1 MINRLKKYFG
11 KAKAEPK
18 PKDDGKDFQEW
29 NEEKSRM
36 MEEILGAEHNMVM
49 HAIFPYAIGGGLDLY
64 YFPNGLP
71 GIGIATKELSELPN
85 QGSSNREFS
94 CYELVMFT
102 RHGLNLDEAKDE
114 ATAFGKA
121 HSNIQSILNRIA
133 PYSATA
139 KLNGHE
145 TCEFP
150 ADMEVVGGKCLVFIS
165 YGSRKSETVKCFG
178 LLAIME
184 IFRSEMDYARA
195 NGSAQLIGKLKTAGY
210 YPYSDMDREPV
221 V

>member
-1 MINRLKKYFG
+1 
-11 KAKAEPK
+11 
-18 PKDDGKDFQEW
+18 
-29 NEEKSRM
+29 

-49 HAIFPYAIGGGLDLY
+49 HAIIPYAGGGALDLY
-64 YFPNGLP
+64 YFLNGLP
-71 GIGIATKELSELPN
+71 GTAIATKELSELPN
-85 QGSSNREFS
+85 RGSSNREFS

-102 RHGLNLDEAKDE
+102 RHAWEPHQAKDGN
-114 ATAFGKA
+114 TAFGKA
-121 HSNIQSILNRIA
+121 HSNINTTLNRIA
-133 PYSATA
+133 RYSASA
-139 KLNGHE
+139 KLNAHD

-165 YGSRKSETVKCFG
+165 YGSRQSDTVKSFG

-195 NGSAQLIGKLKTAGY
+195 NGSAQLIGKLKAAGY
-210 YPYSDMDREPV
+210 YPYSDMDRDPV

>member
-1 MINRLKKYFG
+1 
-11 KAKAEPK
+11 
-18 PKDDGKDFQEW
+18 
-29 NEEKSRM
+29 M
-36 MEEILGAEHNMVM
+36 MEAILGAEHDMVM
-49 HAIFPYAIGGGLDLY
+49 HAIIPYAVGGGLDLY

-71 GIGIATKELSELPN
+71 GTAIATKELTELPN

-102 RHGLNLDEAKDE
+102 RHAWEPHQAKGGNS
-114 ATAFGKA
+114 AFGKA
-121 HSNIQSILNRIA
+121 HSNINSILNRIA
-133 PYSATA
+133 PYSASA
-139 KLNGHE
+139 QLNGHE

-150 ADMEVVGGKCLVFIS
+150 ADMDVVGGKCLVFIS

-195 NGSAQLIGKLKTAGY
+195 NGSAQLIGKLKAAGC